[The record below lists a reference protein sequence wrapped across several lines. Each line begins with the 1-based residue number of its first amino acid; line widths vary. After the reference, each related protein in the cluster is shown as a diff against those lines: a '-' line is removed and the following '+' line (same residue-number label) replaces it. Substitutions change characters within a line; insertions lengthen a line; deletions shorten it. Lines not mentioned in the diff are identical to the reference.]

1 MRSTRSACV
10 PSLAWKT
17 MPFSVGSRSSSV
29 TLRSWSQKNLASLS
43 RERSTRSLPSTIV
56 LPPSR
61 ATLLATTTKR
71 LASVPSGLV
80 VTKYR

>member
-1 MRSTRSACV
+1 MSFSA
-10 PSLAWKT
+10 
-17 MPFSVGSRSSSV
+17 GSRSSSR
-29 TLRSWSQKNLASLS
+29 TLRSWSQKNLASES

-71 LASVPSGLV
+71 LASAPSFLL
-80 VTKYR
+80 VTK